1 MTDPRTK
8 TAAPTGV
15 RVRFAPSPTGFL
27 HVGGAR
33 TALFNWLFARNS
45 GGKFILRIEDTDQE
59 RSTEASV
66 ATILDGLEWLGIG
79 WDEGPFFQSR
89 NVETHRALA
98 RRFLEEKSA
107 YPCFCTTAELEARR
121 AEAERGGV
129 AWKYDRLCL
138 RLAPEDV
145 RRRLAEGRPA
155 VVRFKVPDGTVAW
168 DDLVHGPTS
177 FEAAVLEDIVLLRS
191 NGSPT
196 YNLSCVS
203 DDIAMRVT
211 HVIRGD
217 DHISNTPKQILLY
230 RAAGAPP
237 PRFAHLPLIL
247 GPDKK
252 RLSKRHGAVSV
263 TEYRDKGYLPE
274 AMFNFLALL
283 GWSPGEGREK
293 MSRDEMTALFRLEE
307 INKKGAVFDEQKL
320 EWLNSQYINDLPP
333 ERVVALL
340 RPQLQAAGL
349 LSPDIDDGGPRRSWF
364 LDVITTLKARSKR
377 LPDFVRDARPFL
389 SDDFEYRPEAIE
401 KHLKGDAASGGRK
414 AIAARLAALRATLAR
429 VEPFTEEATE
439 RALRELAEARR
450 EKASDYIHPLR
461 VALVGTGVSP
471 GIFAV
476 LVLVGKERAL
486 RRLDRLIAFVQSDPP
501 PPAS

>member
-1 MTDPRTK
+1 MS
-8 TAAPTGV
+8 AP

-33 TALFNWLFARNS
+33 TALFNWLFARRH
-45 GGKFILRIEDTDQE
+45 GGVFILRIEDTDLQ
-59 RSTEASV
+59 RSTDASV
-66 ATILDGLEWLGIG
+66 KTILVGLAWLGIT
-79 WDEGPFFQSR
+79 WDEGPFFQARS
-89 NVETHRALA
+89 VEAHRTMAL
-98 RRFLEEKSA
+98 RLLKEGRA
-107 YPCFCTTAELEARR
+107 YHCFCAVAELERKRAA
-121 AEAERGGV
+121 AEAEGA
-129 AWKYDRLCL
+129 AWKYDRTCL
-138 RLAPEDV
+138 RLQPDEV
-145 RRRLAEGRPA
+145 RRRLDQGVPAALRFRVPEGE
-155 VVRFKVPDGTVAW
+155 VAW
-168 DDLVHGPTS
+168 EDLVHGPMS
-177 FEAAVLEDIVLLRS
+177 FAAEAIEDIVLLRS
-191 NGSPT
+191 DGSPT

-203 DDIAMRVT
+203 DDIAMRIT

-230 RAAGAPP
+230 RAAGAEP

-274 AMFNFLALL
+274 AMFNLLALL

-293 MSRDEMTALFRLEE
+293 MTRDEMIAAFRLED
-307 INKKGAVFDEQKL
+307 INKKGSVFDEQKL
-320 EWLNSQYINDLPP
+320 EWLNSQYINDLAP
-333 ERVVALL
+333 ERIVALL

-349 LSPDIDDGGPRRSWF
+349 LSPDIDDGGPRRAWF

-401 KHLKGDAASGGRK
+401 KHLREDAASGGRK

-429 VEPFTEEATE
+429 VE
-439 RALRELAEARR
+439 
-450 EKASDYIHPLR
+450 
-461 VALVGTGVSP
+461 
-471 GIFAV
+471 
-476 LVLVGKERAL
+476 
-486 RRLDRLIAFVQSDPP
+486 
-501 PPAS
+501 